1 MLADAYSLVG
11 PSRASWH
18 QLVRR
23 PSWVRQRPSSF
34 SLGAWSAPPAK
45 TAKTEPCPRQRPSSF
60 ALGAWSASPART
72 GLCPLT
78 RAGCTQLCSASPLLF
93 AVSLFAFHCLRLTH
107 VFSPGKFKK
116 SCQTLYITLLVA
128 FRGVQPPTLGVW
140 HFLQQSSPEDNTW
153 KTRVKKSL

>member
-1 MLADAYSLVG
+1 M
-11 PSRASWH
+11 
-18 QLVRR
+18 
-23 PSWVRQRPSSF
+23 RQRPSSF
-34 SLGAWSAPPAK
+34 ALGAWSAPPAK

-60 ALGAWSASPART
+60 ALGAWSAPPART

-153 KTRVKKSL
+153 KTCQKIIVKKRQVLYTSENTCLYWLRC